1 MVTIPPGIRGGTK
14 FAVLING
21 TNLMV
26 TSPTNALPG
35 MSLRII
41 PPKSQTPRRKR
52 KVGQQFEVQIPDHVG
67 PGESFA
73 LLANGIRVMVEC
85 PVNAIGGKMVRFHL
99 PFRTEGLVVKKLE
112 YDVDGWARTLQVAQM
127 KFQWARVSKKQAVHS
142 NSIAKRM
149 NQNAY
154 VRHLSKNGLELIA
167 AQCELVES
175 TVTSGSGDEIAS
187 CTDLIEMQTMPLGE
201 KAKAFHRICRQIG
214 KVGSTATDNLYIKV
228 RRDHLL
234 SDAMQRILLLNPGEM
249 KKRWRIVFIGEEG
262 IDAGGLKREFFQLI
276 SDELFDI
283 DTGLWMTCGE
293 NQMSLQVH
301 PMSGA

>member
-1 MVTIPPGIRGGTK
+1 MVRYCVI
-14 FAVLING
+14 
-21 TNLMV
+21 
-26 TSPTNALPG
+26 
-35 MSLRII
+35 RII
-41 PPKSQTPRRKR
+41 DFFCISLLTQ
-52 KVGQQFEVQIPDHVG
+52 HVFI
-67 PGESFA
+67 S
-73 LLANGIRVMVEC
+73 IWVE
-85 PVNAIGGKMVRFHL
+85 I
-99 PFRTEGLVVKKLE
+99 FR
-112 YDVDGWARTLQVAQM
+112 
-127 KFQWARVSKKQAVHS
+127 ARVSKKQAVHS

-201 KAKAFHRICRQIG
+201 MAKAFHRICRQIG

-262 IDAGGLKREFFQLI
+262 IDAGEMTLPSLI
-276 SDELFDI
+276 FICLCHTI
-283 DTGLWMTCGE
+283 K
-293 NQMSLQVH
+293 
-301 PMSGA
+301 